1 MYATVISVHA
11 YITYATSNT
20 YSLNLQPMRTFKN
33 IINRKYKK
41 NTLYTY
47 WINLYII
54 LTVFLWF
61 HRYTCVFK
69 YAWWRNFSQSM
80 SLLNVQDGTEQLR
93 KSSRNM
99 SAHDSSSFRF
109 IDKKTS
115 NQFLEKPFIV
125 MCCDVANI
133 AMEHIY
139 LINECNKLPYKQ
151 SKIMFKTI
159 WKWCTYIAVLTK
171 HHHVYNM
178 KMMVALYIK
187 SSIIALIS
195 FRIFKKTNSLILIS
209 PNLKHRLVTYVS
221 LQTSQAINSTNIYIW
236 P

>member
-1 MYATVISVHA
+1 
-11 YITYATSNT
+11 
-20 YSLNLQPMRTFKN
+20 
-33 IINRKYKK
+33 
-41 NTLYTY
+41 
-47 WINLYII
+47 
-54 LTVFLWF
+54 
-61 HRYTCVFK
+61 
-69 YAWWRNFSQSM
+69 M

-93 KSSRNM
+93 TSSRNM

-109 IDKKTS
+109 IDKKNS

-159 WKWCTYIAVLTK
+159 WKRCTYIAVLTK

-178 KMMVALYIK
+178 KMMVAIYIK

-221 LQTSQAINSTNIYIW
+221 LQTSQAINSTNIYIYDLNCEQGEQVTGF
-236 P
+236 PNLSNLF